1 MFIRI
6 TADGEVDGDALSE
19 SIASLLGVFN
29 SVPQF
34 VANDDWQ
41 IEIMENDE
49 EGTEEDD
56 DLPQGWFVDCSPSAE
71 VSWGSVSTIAE
82 GVAKLLV
89 EHGGANPKAQLVEDE
104 G

>member
-19 SIASLLGVFN
+19 SIASLIGVFN

-34 VANDDWQ
+34 ITNDDWQ
-41 IEIMENDE
+41 IEIMEND
-49 EGTEEDD
+49 EEDD
-56 DLPQGWFVDCSPSAE
+56 DLPQGWFVDCSPSDE
-71 VSWGSVSTIAE
+71 VSWGAVSTVAE
-82 GVAKLLV
+82 GVAKLLA
-89 EHGGANPKAQLVEDE
+89 EHGGANPKAQLVGDE